1 MFSKFLSHGAGAF
14 ATTYQFLD
22 GGSTTTTLGVVVN
35 SMLGALSICFVRE
48 VFMYKCALS
57 KSPDI
62 YVLDSE
68 GTKCVD
74 PRVVNLG
81 RISTFALTCA
91 TMSSELDIKKLSYNT
106 PICIAASTISVVL
119 LECTLIAG
127 FQGFKIYDQK
137 RDELMK
143 AKKDIEE
150 LRQAIGVLQSQENI
164 TQSALISV
172 RRDRDVA
179 LRELQLLKNGNNIHE
194 FRVPYGV
201 NPGDTVTIM
210 GRDNGLSRQVIIPE
224 HARPGAILRYD
235 FTERAWE
242 KSPFT
247 KEEIEDIMNGIFS
260 VSEEIDNGRYLEL
273 NNKLKNIYENL

>member
-1 MFSKFLSHGAGAF
+1 MFCKFLAHGANALGKI
-14 ATTYQFLD
+14 YQCLD
-22 GGSTTTTLGVVVN
+22 DCSNTTTGVVV
-35 SMLGALSICFVRE
+35 SSICDGLTICFIRE
-48 VFMYKCALS
+48 VFMYRLCLS

-81 RISTFALTCA
+81 RMCTFALTC
-91 TMSSELDIKKLSYNT
+91 TTLSCKLDIKKLPYST
-106 PICIAASTISVVL
+106 PICSAVSIISAVL
-119 LECTLIAG
+119 IENALLAG
-127 FQGFKIYDQK
+127 FECFKIYDQK

-143 AKKDIEE
+143 AKKDVEE

-179 LRELQLLKNGNNIHE
+179 LRELQLLTNGNNIHE
-194 FRVPYGV
+194 FRLPDGV
-201 NPGDTVTIM
+201 NPGDAITIM
-210 GRDNGLSRQVIIPE
+210 GSGNGLRRQVIIPE
-224 HARPGAILRYD
+224 YARPGAILRYD
-235 FTERAWE
+235 MTERAWE

-247 KEEIEDIMNGIFS
+247 KIEIEDIMNGIFS
-260 VSEEIDNGRYLEL
+260 VKDEIDDGRYLKL
-273 NNKLKNIYENL
+273 NNKLKKIYDTL

>member
-1 MFSKFLSHGAGAF
+1 MLSSLFRAAK
-14 ATTYQFLD
+14 ALD
-22 GGSTTTTLGVVVN
+22 DTCNSTNYNTTTGVVVS
-35 SMLGALSICFVRE
+35 SMLGALSVCFVRE
-48 VFMYKCALS
+48 VLMYKCCFS
-57 KSPDI
+57 KNPDI

-68 GTKCVD
+68 RKKCVD

-81 RISTFALTCA
+81 RISTVALTCA
-91 TMSSELDIKKLSYNT
+91 TMSSELDIKKLPYST
-106 PICIAASTISVVL
+106 PICITASTISVVL
-119 LECTLIAG
+119 LECVLLAG
-127 FQGFKIYDQK
+127 FQGFKIYDEK

-143 AKKDIEE
+143 ANKDVEE

-172 RRDRDVA
+172 RRDNNR
-179 LRELQLLKNGNNIHE
+179 LKRELQLLTSGNNIHE
-194 FRVPYGV
+194 FTVPDGM

-210 GRDNGLSRQVIIPE
+210 ASTTGLSRQVIIPE

-260 VSEEIDNGRYLEL
+260 VSEEIDNRRYLEL
-273 NNKLKNIYENL
+273 NNKLKKIYDTL